1 MEKMNYIKGI
11 TYGSFAPRG
20 SFEKQEAYSSM
31 DNLLERTGANF
42 IILVPMGVQDTPQ
55 SETID
60 YLGEETLGE
69 AELVRMI
76 EYIHAK
82 GARVCLK
89 PTVNCRNGVW
99 RAFIN
104 FFDNEVPCE
113 PKWSNWFKAYTAFQM
128 YFAKIAERTGC
139 EMFIPGCEM
148 VMAQRR
154 DAQWRKLIADL
165 RTVYHGPISYNT
177 DKYQEENVSWWDA
190 VDVISSSGYYPKG
203 DWENQLRRIKKT
215 VDKYDKPF
223 FFAECGCMSTEGS
236 WNVPNDWGYPGEVN
250 LEQQA
255 RWYQEMFDTAGRTDW
270 VQSFALWDW
279 AWDQYPLEK
288 ACEDAKY
295 DIYGK
300 PAEKVVAEFY
310 RSR

>member
-1 MEKMNYIKGI
+1 MKKIDYIKGI
-11 TYGSFAPRG
+11 TFGSFAPRG
-20 SFEKQEAYSSM
+20 TFEKDCAYRSM

-42 IILVPMGVQDTPQ
+42 IILVPQGMQDTPQ
-55 SETID
+55 SENID
-60 YLGEETLGE
+60 YMGQETLSE
-69 AELVRMI
+69 EELIRMI
-76 EYIHAK
+76 DYIHAK

-113 PKWSNWFKAYTAFQM
+113 PKWKNWYKSHTEFQM
-128 YFAKIAERTGC
+128 YFARIAEKTGC

-148 VMAQRR
+148 VMAQRKEEY
-154 DAQWRKLIADL
+154 WRGLIADL
-165 RTVYHGPISYNT
+165 RTVYSGPISYNT

-190 VDVISSSGYYPKG
+190 VDVISSSGYYPVN
-203 DWENQLRRIKKT
+203 DWERQLERIRET
-215 VDKYDKPF
+215 VEKFDKPF

-236 WNVPNDWGYPGEVN
+236 WMVPNDWGLPGGIN

-255 RWYQEMFDTAGRTDW
+255 AWYKKMFETAGSTEW
-270 VQSFALWDW
+270 VQGFCLWDW
-279 AWDQYPLEK
+279 AAEQYTLEEAK
-288 ACEDAKY
+288 EDRLY

-300 PAEKVVAEFY
+300 PAEEVVSEFY
-310 RSR
+310 RSK